1 MFLPFGWNV
10 VGATIGRKPES
21 VNLSSLNVFELYF
34 ARTHTHTH
42 LHLDVH
48 KSVHQRRKQI
58 SIEGNLNVTLTTINN
73 RHSKCVF
80 LSFHIDTFRSW
91 EFYEKGPRCFQAF
104 FSFEGSFLT
113 LLFWITFKLPETGTV
128 HIQQVSKSKV
138 ITGWG

>member
-21 VNLSSLNVFELYF
+21 VFVKCLWTLLC
-34 ARTHTHTH
+34 THTHTH

-58 SIEGNLNVTLTTINN
+58 SIKGNLNVTLTTMNN

-80 LSFHIDTFRSW
+80 LTFHIDTFKSW
-91 EFYEKGPRCFQAF
+91 DLQIRKRPKMFSSL